1 MSLETLAILNQ
12 QRADMIELDPSS
24 ETFNIV
30 GGGSFEGIF
39 DLSHVENNKDNGNIT
54 QKKLNP
60 TIMVPIIPS
69 GLRPMETQIKRVGW
83 LPGDKVYTFQ
93 FAGNDSEGV
102 PVLWLF

>member
-1 MSLETLAILNQ
+1 MSADTLDIMRQ
-12 QRADMIELDPSS
+12 HRADQIETGSFS
-24 ETFNIV
+24 EEFLIV
-30 GGGSFEGIF
+30 GGGSFFGIF
-39 DLSHVENNKDNGNIT
+39 DKSHVENNKDNGNIT

-60 TIMVPIIPS
+60 MIMVPIIPS

-83 LPGDKVYTFQ
+83 LPGDKIYTFQ